1 MKLFHWRISKSTL
14 LLGFNIFLVITAAFL
29 LLVNIQSRR
38 ELEDI
43 KRGFYSEQASYLIN
57 EESGWDAVEE
67 ILQGDDWNDG
77 IVYKK
82 GLEMNSDTRGVFY
95 KGNFKKLPLIEGRY
109 FTEDEV
115 GSDSRKAMLGRKY
128 EEDIYEEGGAWY
140 IDILGEKFEVIGI
153 FGSAQATRM
162 DSMKWIPLE
171 AAAELAGAE
180 GDYIV
185 DGKSEALIEHNSSL
199 LEQVMEP
206 DWTTEIKVMNDA
218 GEPVESSYPE
228 RNNNVIEK
236 IYLAIIFSFILNMIL
251 AGTYWGRHTAQRIQ
265 VEKMSGFSGGQIL
278 LSVLAEYCKIACAS
292 LVLACILIFIG
303 VLSRIVTAAGW
314 IQLAAAAGIIIAG
327 EFVIVCVGL
336 VRYIWSRK
344 ISLKR
349 V

>member
-1 MKLFHWRISKSTL
+1 MKLFRRRISRSAVL
-14 LLGFNIFLVITAAFL
+14 LFFNMVLVLVSA
-29 LLVNIQSRR
+29 LLVLVNMLART
-38 ELEDI
+38 ELDES
-43 KRGFYSEQASYLIN
+43 KRGFYSDRASHMIN
-57 EESGWDAVEE
+57 EESSWEE
-67 ILQGDDWNDG
+67 IWDILLEDEWNNG
-77 IVYKK
+77 ILFKNN
-82 GLEMNSDTRGVFY
+82 LELESDTRGVFY
-95 KGNFKKLPLIEGRY
+95 KGDFKKLPLISGRY
-109 FTEDEV
+109 FTEEEV
-115 GSDSRKAMLGRKY
+115 GSDEKKAMIGQRFVKDTY
-128 EEDIYEEGGAWY
+128 DEGGSQY
-140 IDILGEKFEVIGI
+140 IDILGEKFEVVGVL
-153 FGSAQATRM
+153 GSAQATRL
-162 DSMKWIPLE
+162 DSMKWIPMA
-171 AAAELAGAE
+171 AAAELAGTE
-180 GDYIV
+180 GEYVV
-185 DGKSEALIEHNSSL
+185 DGKTEAAVENNADL
-199 LEQVMEP
+199 LKKVMEP
-206 DWTTEIKVMNDA
+206 DWTMEIKVMNDA